1 VEWTARGHAVGEDW
15 GVREGRS
22 GKRMV
27 ALDLVCG
34 GCHGVERG
42 VGDLGLGLGLGLIR
56 LVVVL
61 VLRDLTKIWSHR
73 ASVVGNL
80 VPGLVFGG
88 L

>member
-1 VEWTARGHAVGEDW
+1 VGEDW

-27 ALDLVCG
+27 ALDLVCGG

-73 ASVVGNL
+73 ASIVENL

-88 L
+88 Q